1 MQLSKLISVMIRKY
15 LQLALTA
22 GYSITIHPLHPLAAQ
37 WYNSPMTHDIDYDDI
52 GVLSLGIN
60 QTGRF

>member
-1 MQLSKLISVMIRKY
+1 
-15 LQLALTA
+15 
-22 GYSITIHPLHPLAAQ
+22 
-37 WYNSPMTHDIDYDDI
+37 MTHDIDYDDI

>member
-1 MQLSKLISVMIRKY
+1 MQLSKLMSVMIRKY

-37 WYNSPMTHDIDYDDI
+37 
-52 GVLSLGIN
+52 
-60 QTGRF
+60 